1 MKKRVWILTDDR
13 MGSNNQ
19 VRGIAEQLNHE
30 KYESEEKP
38 LKYTKLAALP
48 NVLRG
53 RSLIGLAN
61 ESKEGISKN
70 FPDIILSGSRRAAP
84 IARWIKKKSG
94 GKAKIIQLL
103 YPGFFG
109 RQDFEIIAVP
119 EHDKDK
125 IKGPNVMYTTGSPH
139 RITKEKLSEAKE
151 QWQSHFAN
159 LKTPYAAVIIGGSI
173 KGKAFSLEN
182 AFALGQA
189 VKSFAEKVGGSLLIT
204 DSKRTGKEAETII
217 MNALKHLPQN
227 TYLWGDKSEN
237 PYMGY
242 LACADRI
249 IVTGDS
255 VSMCCEACGTGKPV
269 YIFCGE
275 GWLTPKHIR
284 FVKSL
289 TDGGY
294 ATYLEDENIDFKP
307 KATLNPAKDIA
318 EKIEQL

>member
-19 VRGIAEQLNHE
+19 VRGIAEHLDSE

-48 NVLRG
+48 NVFRG

-61 ESKEGISKN
+61 ESKEGISKD

-119 EHDKDK
+119 KHDKDK
-125 IKGPNVMYTTGSPH
+125 IKGKNVMYTTGSPH

-151 QWQSHFAN
+151 QWQPHFAG
-159 LKTPYAAVIIGGSI
+159 LKAPYTAVIIGGSI

-182 AFALGQA
+182 AFALGRA
-189 VKSFAEKVGGSLLIT
+189 VRSFAEKVGGSLLIT
-204 DSKRTGKEAETII
+204 DSKRTGKEAEAVI
-217 MNALKHLPQN
+217 MNEFKDFSKH

-294 ATYLEDENIDFKP
+294 ACYLEDENTEFEP

-318 EKIEQL
+318 KKIEQL